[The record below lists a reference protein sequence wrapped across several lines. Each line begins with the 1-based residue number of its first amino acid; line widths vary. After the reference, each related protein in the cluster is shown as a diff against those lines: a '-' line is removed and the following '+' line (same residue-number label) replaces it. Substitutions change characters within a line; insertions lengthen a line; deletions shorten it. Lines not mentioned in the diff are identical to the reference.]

1 MSNPV
6 ESAELVPHGDDSR
19 LPAGRAGK
27 MRVLVVDDEP
37 GILELLKTALGAL
50 GAYDVSIAS
59 SGLDALRIIDTSERP
74 FDCLLLDIQMPKMNG
89 IALCREV
96 RQIPLY
102 QDTPII
108 MLTAMSEKKYVD
120 QAFTSGATDYLTK
133 PFDFLEL
140 RSRLGTARKLNQERG
155 RASESIHVARKLKE
169 ELDTT
174 LQFSIEDP
182 ICLAG
187 VERVLGYSQFENYVL
202 QLSKGRRFTSFATAI
217 KIARARLLHGSMT
230 SADFR
235 AMLHDTAFA
244 ISKVTRDSGN
254 VLSYRGNGTY
264 LCVSENRKK
273 TPLATSETHM
283 NQMVATM
290 LAQKRIKA
298 DVQLLVGD
306 SFPMRALTRLGAL
319 YSLNR
324 AIENVELRDQDV
336 EEVASFSKRVLKS
349 RALSSE
355 EAHLERRSYEVIL
368 QQLLREDQSLRRI

>member
-6 ESAELVPHGDDSR
+6 DTAGRVPHTDTTTR
-19 LPAGRAGK
+19 PAGKAGK

-50 GAYDVSIAS
+50 GAYEVSIAS
-59 SGLDALRIIDTSERP
+59 SGMDALRIIDKTERP
-74 FDCLLLDIQMPKMNG
+74 FDCLLLDIQMPQMNG
-89 IALCREV
+89 ITLCREV
-96 RQIPLY
+96 RQIPQY
-102 QDTPII
+102 GDTPII

-155 RASESIHVARKLKE
+155 RASDSIHVARKLKE

-182 ICLAG
+182 ICIEG

-202 QLSKGRRFTSFATAI
+202 QLSKGRRFTSFTTAI
-217 KIARARLLHGSMT
+217 KIAHAKHLHGSMT

-235 AMLHDTAFA
+235 ALLHDVAFT
-244 ISKVTRDSGN
+244 ISKLTRDSEN

-273 TPLATSETHM
+273 APLSAMETHM
-283 NQMVATM
+283 NQMVMTM
-290 LAQKRIKA
+290 LAQKQIKA
-298 DVQLLVGD
+298 DVQLLIGD
-306 SFPMRALTRLGAL
+306 SFPMRSLTRLGAL

-324 AIENVELRDQDV
+324 AIENVELRDQDI
-336 EEVASFSKRVLKS
+336 EEVASFSKRVLKN

-368 QQLLREDQSLRRI
+368 QQLLREDQSLRQI